1 MPSSKQALTTPSG
14 RPAAF
19 GNRVRDRI
27 NSTKIVNKL
36 QAHVDG
42 SEDMT
47 QTQIQAAR
55 ILLDRT
61 VPVLKAK
68 EVNGGDDVNIKTITN
83 AQLFD
88 ALEGECER
96 K

>member
-1 MPSSKQALTTPSG
+1 
-14 RPAAF
+14 
-19 GNRVRDRI
+19 
-27 NSTKIVNKL
+27 
-36 QAHVDG
+36 
-42 SEDMT
+42 MT

-68 EVNGGDDVNIKTITN
+68 EVNSGDDVNIKTITN

>member
-1 MPSSKQALTTPSG
+1 MAT
-14 RPAAF
+14 RPQHAQMIPATY

-27 NSTKIVNKL
+27 KTGKIINKL
-36 QAHVDG
+36 QGHVDG
-42 SEDMT
+42 TEEMT

-61 VPVLKAK
+61 VPILKAR
-68 EVNGGDDVNIKTITN
+68 EVSMGDDANIKTITN
-83 AQLFD
+83 ADLFR
-88 ALEGECER
+88 AIEGTCER